1 MLEAAVTITFAY
13 AIPAI
18 AVGIHQTYEA
28 DMGRS
33 ERTMAQAVAVATLW
47 PLAVLI
53 LTVRGCREWI
63 EEDQHRRR
71 LEKAKRR
78 RELEEEYR
86 KAIEEL
92 EVDQ

>member
-1 MLEAAVTITFAY
+1 MMEAVVAITLAY
-13 AIPAI
+13 ATPAI
-18 AVGIHQTYEA
+18 IVGIHQTAEA
-28 DMGRS
+28 EMRS
-33 ERTMAQAVAVATLW
+33 SDRTMPQAIAAATLW

-63 EEDQHRRR
+63 EEDRHRRR

-78 RELEEEYR
+78 QELEREYQ
-86 KAIEEL
+86 KAIEEM

>member
-1 MLEAAVTITFAY
+1 MELVVVYAVIAAGIGFFGGMEALCASDTTLTV
-13 AIPAI
+13 PK
-18 AVGIHQTYEA
+18 
-28 DMGRS
+28 
-33 ERTMAQAVAVATLW
+33 VAAASTLW

-53 LTVRGCREWI
+53 LSVRGCREWI

-78 RELEEEYR
+78 RELEEEYQ

-92 EVDQ
+92 EVGQ